1 MNARRLTP
9 VVLALFAAASVSTAG
24 QALTPDQKELAA
36 YTLTM
41 PTVRKVAAVMQ
52 RLNDLESKNPK
63 VQELAKIR
71 AEIEALEQKDEL
83 SEADEQRL
91 EKLREREEALDE
103 EIDRE
108 SGAGDA
114 ASIDDLVKRVESQP
128 DARAAL
134 AQEGLTAREFAKTF
148 LALLQAA
155 MVKGFSQGK
164 VDMAKLPAGIN
175 PENIR
180 FVEENEK
187 ELAAIQA
194 AMSGQKKH

>member
-1 MNARRLTP
+1 MNVRRLTP
-9 VVLALFAAASVSTAG
+9 IVFALFVAAAASVSG

-36 YTLTM
+36 YALTM

-63 VQELAKIR
+63 VQELAKVR

-83 SEADEQRL
+83 TEADEQRL
-91 EKLREREEALDE
+91 ERLREREEVLDE

-108 SGAGDA
+108 TGAGDA
-114 ASIDDLVKRVESQP
+114 SSIDDIVKRVESQLE
-128 DARAAL
+128 ARAAL

-155 MVKGFSQGK
+155 MVKGFSQGQ

-175 PENIR
+175 PENIK
-180 FVEENEK
+180 FVEEHEK

-194 AMSGQKKH
+194 AMSGQKK

>member
-9 VVLALFAAASVSTAG
+9 VVLALFVAAATSASG

-36 YTLTM
+36 YKLTM

-83 SEADEQRL
+83 SEADERRL
-91 EKLREREEALDE
+91 ERLFEREEALDE
-103 EIDRE
+103 EIERE
-108 SGAGDA
+108 TGVGDA
-114 ASIDDLVKRVESQP
+114 SSIDHLVKRVESQP
-128 DARAAL
+128 GASAAL
-134 AQEGLTAREFAKTF
+134 AQEGLSTREFARTF

-155 MVKGFSQGK
+155 MVKGLSQGK

-194 AMSGQKKH
+194 AMSGEKK